1 MTNSMPVFKRRL
13 GASICLTV
21 FSIVSIIMLLPS
33 SQVSTQLQK
42 IALGGSI
49 DNVAALW
56 DWGTDEGDEEEKG
69 GIRLVVFGDSWVDD
83 TVENGQSGKGKTWVE
98 VLCEVVCSLKCY
110 LLHYSGL
117 FLCHPKF
124 RHSHSMLII
133 Y

>member
-42 IALGGSI
+42 ITLGGSI

-98 VLCEVVCSLKCY
+98 VLCEVVRNILLPLMLLAALFWPFSLPSEARPS
-110 LLHYSGL
+110 LQ
-117 FLCHPKF
+117 
-124 RHSHSMLII
+124 HS
-133 Y
+133 

>member
-1 MTNSMPVFKRRL
+1 MVNSMPVFKRRL

-33 SQVSTQLQK
+33 SQVSTQLQQ
-42 IALGGSI
+42 ITLGGSI

-98 VLCEVVCSLKCY
+98 VLCEVVCNILPLQMLLIALLWPLSLPSDVRPH
-110 LLHYSGL
+110 LQ
-117 FLCHPKF
+117 
-124 RHSHSMLII
+124 HS
-133 Y
+133 